1 MSGYSLQRTI
11 FWYGC
16 NVVLRLLFQFGYHL
30 LLSFREDEQSTKSE
44 DNNINANNN
53 NVKQDDIMAS
63 SAEDTEQP
71 NNDEDIVSDE
81 EFDQCNSLSMES
93 QKCKM
98 AELDDATR
106 MLQAQFEVENRN
118 AVERVEKVKE
128 ELNTSQQKETTITQ
142 ECEEI
147 KKRTHSLREDMKCL
161 EKKAVEREKLESEER
176 KKIAKEKRK
185 IERKLK
191 KIKAKKSAATETLR
205 TSKDIEDEITEDVYL
220 KEPLSSDQPLV
231 HSNDNSTSIQLSF
244 GGDGAA
250 SLKAEMSVE
259 NDASVADDDESSSCK
274 DDISELCHKDM
285 DAAEVEDDLQTEDNE
300 IPKVQEE
307 NVESGWEESQ
317 VKKEVIDKDMK
328 KTDDDSSIQD
338 STTVVFDVCF
348 EDSSLSDQ
356 HISNIP
362 NDALSVVRKEEE
374 DDNPESWNALES
386 LTLPCSRPEKYCF
399 SMNGCLFTRQFDDRL
414 LLQDGLKLKGSI
426 SAVVNISEQLLQK
439 ELWNI
444 FKALSAVQN
453 TRTFTVGYV
462 KKPAAIEMK
471 GDVSSEQEDH
481 QDKEHCHMKEE
492 RSEIVNGAKAL
503 CRATKDLQVSLE
515 DAVREEQ
522 DNVVSEIVEV
532 TKKENEKL
540 QNQIAALKEEAKTFE
555 IEKQSLQTELEIVKL
570 ELIRLT
576 FSELAA
582 KKETASKMFIYSEEV
597 RKEVY
602 SKRKEKNKKRKNK
615 ITKLRKDK
623 GDLEQELLSTKQRLS
638 RKEHELE
645 ETKQT
650 LPFLTKTAG
659 ALKQLFL
666 EMDYLFENSST
677 LNSDLSSIP
686 DDCSLNNCASL
697 LDFCSVAE
705 AGTRE
710 EENAGYQELS
720 FDNEL
725 QAESKELITEEMK
738 PASEELT
745 SAIDEESTATLLTAT
760 AEEGSKAVEI
770 QLVHLYEILKDSLQ
784 ELQELKTALGQKQD
798 SWKKKKC
805 QRETDR
811 AAAWLNNE
819 LCVRENQME
828 MMTDESAQL
837 MEDLD
842 ATINRL
848 EGELGDTQLR
858 LKEKTEALENA
869 EAMMQ
874 LQTSLFAS
882 REAKHEDIVKQLQED
897 LESTQT
903 LLKEKKDVLEHTE
916 AMLKLQTSL
925 LASREAKHDDIVK
938 QLQEDFES
946 TQTLLKEKT
955 DAFEHTEAKLQLQT
969 SLLASAEAKHEEIV
983 KQLEEDLENSY
994 ASLKEKK
1001 DALEQTEGNLQS
1013 QGSVFAD
1020 TEEKYEEIIEQL
1032 HEELENLYL
1041 SLKERTQTLQ
1051 ETEARLQWL
1060 TSFFESTESKYED
1073 IIKQLQGELE
1083 SMHALAK
1090 ERTTTLEQT
1099 QARLEM
1105 CLNNEKSQVVQKLKF
1120 GAVDLTQD
1128 EGELILAEL
1137 ACTKTEKTKLLRED
1151 SDVTARLELEKR
1163 KGKKDKD
1170 VLWKLFNAA
1179 LKELEEKTKA
1189 IGELKMDPTE
1199 STIQAL
1205 WLGSQKREMLEYDS
1219 NHKQSK
1225 KESKPMIGSIKQEN
1239 YELNEENQ
1247 RLNIELRQRIAEMTH
1262 DVEEDA
1268 PSRPF
1273 TVRGVFTHLS

>member
-1 MSGYSLQRTI
+1 M
-11 FWYGC
+11 
-16 NVVLRLLFQFGYHL
+16 VLRLSFQFGYHL
-30 LLSFREDEQSTKSE
+30 VLSFREDEQSTKGE
-44 DNNINANNN
+44 DNNVSANNN
-53 NVKQDDIMAS
+53 IVKQDVIMTS
-63 SAEDTEQP
+63 SAKETEQP
-71 NNDEDIVSDE
+71 NNYEDIVSDE
-81 EFDQCNSLSMES
+81 EFDQCNSLLMES
-93 QKCKM
+93 QKCKI

-118 AVERVEKVKE
+118 AVERIEKVKE
-128 ELNTSQQKETTITQ
+128 GLNTSQQKETTITQ

-147 KKRTHSLREDMKCL
+147 KKRTQSLREDMKCL

-176 KKIAKEKRK
+176 KKIAKEKRR

-205 TSKDIEDEITEDVYL
+205 TSKDIEDDITEDVHL
-220 KEPLSSDQPLV
+220 KEPLSSNQTLV
-231 HSNDNSTSIQLSF
+231 YFNDNSSIIQAKQLSF
-244 GGDGAA
+244 RGDGAA

-259 NDASVADDDESSSCK
+259 SDASVAGDNELTSCK

-285 DAAEVEDDLQTEDNE
+285 DAAEVEDDLQTGDNE
-300 IPKVQEE
+300 ILKVQDE
-307 NVESGWEESQ
+307 NIESVGEESRVQ
-317 VKKEVIDKDMK
+317 KEVIDNDMK
-328 KTDDDSSIQD
+328 KTDDDLSIQD
-338 STTVVFDVCF
+338 STTVVSDVRF
-348 EDSSLSDQ
+348 KDSFMSDQ
-356 HISNIP
+356 NVSDIP

-374 DDNPESWNALES
+374 GDNPESWYAMDS

-399 SMNGCLFTRQFDDRL
+399 SMNGFLFTRQFDDRL
-414 LLQDGLKLKGSI
+414 LLQDRLKIKGSV

-444 FKALSAVQN
+444 FKALSAVQK
-453 TRTFTVGYV
+453 TSTFTVGYV
-462 KKPAAIEMK
+462 KKPAAIKMK
-471 GDVSSEQEDH
+471 GEVSSEQEDH
-481 QDKEHCHMKEE
+481 QDEEHCKMKEE
-492 RSEIVNGAKAL
+492 RSEIVNGEKAL
-503 CRATKDLQVSLE
+503 CRATENLQVSLE
-515 DAVREEQ
+515 DAAREEQ
-522 DNVVSEIVEV
+522 DNVGTEIVEV
-532 TKKENEKL
+532 TKKENKKL
-540 QNQIAALKEEAKTFE
+540 QNQIAALKDEAKTFE
-555 IEKQSLQTELEIVKL
+555 IEKQRLQTELEIVKL
-570 ELIRLT
+570 ELKRLT

-582 KKETASKMFIYSEEV
+582 KKETASKMVIYSEEV
-597 RKEVY
+597 RKEVH
-602 SKRKEKNKKRKNK
+602 SKRKEKNKKRKNE
-615 ITKLRKDK
+615 ITKLNKEK
-623 GDLEQELLSTKQRLS
+623 GDIEQELVSTKQRLS

-650 LPFLTKTAG
+650 LPFLTKTAE

-686 DDCSLNNCASL
+686 DDCSSNDCASL

-705 AGTRE
+705 AATRE

-738 PASEELT
+738 PGSEELT
-745 SAIDEESTATLLTAT
+745 SAIDEESTATSLTAT
-760 AEEGSKAVEI
+760 AEEDSKAVEI

-805 QRETDR
+805 QRATDR

-819 LCVRENQME
+819 LCVRENQMAE
-828 MMTDESAQL
+828 MMTYESAQL

-874 LQTSLFAS
+874 LQTSLLAS

-903 LLKEKKDVLEHTE
+903 LLKEK
-916 AMLKLQTSL
+916 
-925 LASREAKHDDIVK
+925 
-938 QLQEDFES
+938 
-946 TQTLLKEKT
+946 T
-955 DAFEHTEAKLQLQT
+955 DAFEHTQAKLQLQT

-1001 DALEQTEGNLQS
+1001 DALEQTEGKLQS
-1013 QGSVFAD
+1013 QESVFAKN
-1020 TEEKYEEIIEQL
+1020 EGKYEEIIEQL
-1032 HEELENLYL
+1032 QEELENLYI
-1041 SLKERTQTLQ
+1041 SLKERTQTL
-1051 ETEARLQWL
+1051 EKTEARLQWL
-1060 TSFFESTESKYED
+1060 TSFFESSESKYED
-1073 IIKQLQGELE
+1073 IIKELQGELE
-1083 SMHALAK
+1083 NMHALVK

-1099 QARLEM
+1099 QTRLGM
-1105 CLNNEKSQVVQKLKF
+1105 CLNNEKSQVVQEMKF
-1120 GAVDLTQD
+1120 GAMELTQD

-1137 ACTKTEKTKLLRED
+1137 ARTKSEKTKLLRED

-1163 KGKKDKD
+1163 KGQKDKD

-1179 LKELEEKTKA
+1179 LEELEAKTKV

-1247 RLNIELRQRIAEMTH
+1247 RLNIELRQRVDEMTH
-1262 DVEEDA
+1262 NVEEDA

>member
-1 MSGYSLQRTI
+1 M
-11 FWYGC
+11 
-16 NVVLRLLFQFGYHL
+16 
-30 LLSFREDEQSTKSE
+30 
-44 DNNINANNN
+44 
-53 NVKQDDIMAS
+53 KQDDIMAS
-63 SAEDTEQP
+63 SAKETEHP
-71 NNDEDIVSDE
+71 NNNEDIVSDE

-106 MLQAQFEVENRN
+106 MLQAQFEVENRY
-118 AVERVEKVKE
+118 AAERIEKVKE
-128 ELNTSQQKETTITQ
+128 GLNTSQQKETTITQ

-147 KKRTHSLREDMKCL
+147 KKRTHSLREDMRCL

-176 KKIAKEKRK
+176 KKIAKEKRR

-231 HSNDNSTSIQLSF
+231 HSDDNSTSIQTKQLPF
-244 GGDGAA
+244 GGPEVQD
-250 SLKAEMSVE
+250 E
-259 NDASVADDDESSSCK
+259 N
-274 DDISELCHKDM
+274 I
-285 DAAEVEDDLQTEDNE
+285 
-300 IPKVQEE
+300 
-307 NVESGWEESQ
+307 ESGWEESQ
-317 VKKEVIDKDMK
+317 VQKEVIDNDMK
-328 KTDDDSSIQD
+328 KTDDDLTGQD
-338 STTVVFDVCF
+338 STTVVSDVCF
-348 EDSSLSDQ
+348 EDSSLFDQNMSD
-356 HISNIP
+356 IP
-362 NDALSVVRKEEE
+362 NDALSVVRKEEK

-386 LTLPCSRPEKYCF
+386 LTLPCFRPEKYCF
-399 SMNGCLFTRQFDDRL
+399 SMNGCLFTRKVDDRL
-414 LLQDGLKLKGSI
+414 LLQDGLKLKGSV

-439 ELWNI
+439 ELLNV

-462 KKPAAIEMK
+462 KTPAAIGMK
-471 GDVSSEQEDH
+471 DDASFEQEDH
-481 QDKEHCHMKEE
+481 QDEEHCHMKEE

-503 CRATKDLQVSLE
+503 CRATEDLQVSLE
-515 DAVREEQ
+515 EAAREEQ

-570 ELIRLT
+570 ELKRLT

-582 KKETASKMFIYSEEV
+582 KKETASKMVIYSEEV
-597 RKEVY
+597 RKEVH
-602 SKRKEKNKKRKNK
+602 SKRKAKNKKRKNE
-615 ITKLRKDK
+615 ITKLRKEK
-623 GDLEQELLSTKQRLS
+623 GDLEQELVSTKQRLS

-650 LPFLTKTAG
+650 LPFLTKTAE

-677 LNSDLSSIP
+677 LKSDLFSIP
-686 DDCSLNNCASL
+686 DDCSLNGCASL

-705 AGTRE
+705 AGTGE

-738 PASEELT
+738 PGSEELT
-745 SAIDEESTATLLTAT
+745 SAIDEESTATLLTT
-760 AEEGSKAVEI
+760 TSEEGSKAVEI

-784 ELQELKTALGQKQD
+784 ELQELKTALGQKQG

-805 QRETDR
+805 QRATDR

-819 LCVRENQME
+819 LCVRENQMAE
-828 MMTDESAQL
+828 MMTYESAQL

-848 EGELGDTQLR
+848 AGELGDTQLR

-874 LQTSLFAS
+874 LQTSLLAI
-882 REAKHEDIVKQLQED
+882 REAKHEHIVKQLQDD

-903 LLKEKKDVLEHTE
+903 LLKEKTDVLQHTE

-938 QLQEDFES
+938 QLQEDLES
-946 TQTLLKEKT
+946 TQTLLKERT
-955 DAFEHTEAKLQLQT
+955 DTLEHTDAKLQLQT
-969 SLLASAEAKHEEIV
+969 SLLASAEAKHAEIM
-983 KQLEEDLENSY
+983 KQLEEDLENTH
-994 ASLKEKK
+994 AS
-1001 DALEQTEGNLQS
+1001 EQTEGKLQS
-1013 QGSVFAD
+1013 QESVFAKN
-1020 TEEKYEEIIEQL
+1020 EEKYEEIIEQL
-1032 HEELENLYL
+1032 QEELENLYI
-1041 SLKERTQTLQ
+1041 SLKERTQTL
-1051 ETEARLQWL
+1051 EKTEARLQWL
-1060 TSFFESTESKYED
+1060 TSFFESSESKYED
-1073 IIKQLQGELE
+1073 IIKELQGELE
-1083 SMHALAK
+1083 NMHALVK
-1090 ERTTTLEQT
+1090 ERTTALEQT

-1105 CLNNEKSQVVQKLKF
+1105 CLNNEKSQVVQKMKF
-1120 GAVDLTQD
+1120 GAVELTQD
-1128 EGELILAEL
+1128 EDELVLAEL
-1137 ACTKTEKTKLLRED
+1137 ARTKCEKTKLSRED

-1163 KGKKDKD
+1163 KGQKDKD

-1179 LKELEEKTKA
+1179 LKELEAKTKVIA
-1189 IGELKMDPTE
+1189 ELKMDPTV

-1205 WLGSQKREMLEYDS
+1205 WLGSQKREKHEYDG

-1225 KESKPMIGSIKQEN
+1225 KELKPMIGSIKQEN

-1247 RLNIELRQRIAEMTH
+1247 RLKRIDEMTH
-1262 DVEEDA
+1262 GVEEDA

>member
-1 MSGYSLQRTI
+1 MVLNCI
-11 FWYGC
+11 FH
-16 NVVLRLLFQFGYHL
+16 FAYHL
-30 LLSFREDEQSTKSE
+30 VLSFREDEQSTKAE
-44 DNNINANNN
+44 DKNINANNN
-53 NVKQDDIMAS
+53 IVKQDVIMTS
-63 SAEDTEQP
+63 SAKETEQP
-71 NNDEDIVSDE
+71 NNYEDIVSDE
-81 EFDQCNSLSMES
+81 DFECYSLSMES
-93 QKCKM
+93 PKCKM

-118 AVERVEKVKE
+118 AVERIEEVKE

-147 KKRTHSLREDMKCL
+147 KKRTHSLREDMRCL

-205 TSKDIEDEITEDVYL
+205 TSKDTEDEITEDVYL
-220 KEPLSSDQPLV
+220 KKPLSSDQPLV
-231 HSNDNSTSIQLSF
+231 HSNDNSTSIQTKQLSF
-244 GGDGAA
+244 GGDGAD
-250 SLKAEMSVE
+250 SLKVEMSVE
-259 NDASVADDDESSSCK
+259 NDASVAGDDELSSCK
-274 DDISELCHKDM
+274 DDIGELCHKDM

-300 IPKVQEE
+300 SPKVQEG

-317 VKKEVIDKDMK
+317 VQKEVIDNDMK
-328 KTDDDSSIQD
+328 KTDNDLTGQD
-338 STTVVFDVCF
+338 STTVVSDVCF
-348 EDSSLSDQ
+348 EDSSLFDQNMSD
-356 HISNIP
+356 IP
-362 NDALSVVRKEEE
+362 NDTLSVVRKEEE

-386 LTLPCSRPEKYCF
+386 LTLPCLRPKEYCF
-399 SMNGCLFTRQFDDRL
+399 SVNGCLFTRKVDDRL
-414 LLQDGLKLKGSI
+414 LFQDGLKLKGSV
-426 SAVVNISEQLLQK
+426 SAVVIISEQLLQK
-439 ELWNI
+439 ELWNV
-444 FKALSAVQN
+444 FKALSTVQN

-471 GDVSSEQEDH
+471 DDASFEQEDH
-481 QDKEHCHMKEE
+481 QDEEHCQMKDE

-503 CRATKDLQVSLE
+503 CRATEELQVSLE
-515 DAVREEQ
+515 EAAREEE
-522 DNVVSEIVEV
+522 DNVVPDIVEV

-540 QNQIAALKEEAKTFE
+540 QNQIAALKDEAKTFE

-570 ELIRLT
+570 ELKRLK

-582 KKETASKMFIYSEEV
+582 KKETTSKMVIYLEEV
-597 RKEVY
+597 KKEVL
-602 SKRKEKNKKRKNK
+602 SKKKGKNKKRKNE
-615 ITKLRKDK
+615 ITKLRKEK
-623 GDLEQELLSTKQRLS
+623 GDLEQELVSTKQRLS

-650 LPFLTKTAG
+650 LPFLTETAQ

-686 DDCSLNNCASL
+686 DDCSLNDCSSL

-720 FDNEL
+720 FDNKL

-738 PASEELT
+738 PGSEELT
-745 SAIDEESTATLLTAT
+745 SAIDEESTATSQTAT
-760 AEEGSKAVEI
+760 TEEGSKAVEI

-805 QRETDR
+805 QRATDR

-819 LCVRENQME
+819 LCVRENQMAE
-828 MMTDESAQL
+828 MMTYESAQL

-874 LQTSLFAS
+874 LQTSLLAS
-882 REAKHEDIVKQLQED
+882 REAKHENIVKQLQKD

-903 LLKEKKDVLEHTE
+903 LLKEKKEVLQHTE
-916 AMLKLQTSL
+916 AMLKIQTSL
-925 LASREAKHDDIVK
+925 LSSREAKHGDIVK
-938 QLQEDFES
+938 QLQEDLGS
-946 TQTLLKEKT
+946 IQTLLKERT
-955 DAFEHTEAKLQLQT
+955 DALEHTEAKLQLQT
-969 SLLASAEAKHEEIV
+969 SLLASAEEKHAEIM
-983 KQLEEDLENSY
+983 KQFEEDLENTH
-994 ASLKEKK
+994 ATLKEKK
-1001 DALEQTEGNLQS
+1001 DALEQTEGKLQS
-1013 QGSVFAD
+1013 QESVFAKN
-1020 TEEKYEEIIEQL
+1020 EGKYEEIIEQL
-1032 HEELENLYL
+1032 QEELENL
-1041 SLKERTQTLQ
+1041 SLKERTQTL
-1051 ETEARLQWL
+1051 EKTEARLQWL

-1073 IIKQLQGELE
+1073 IIKELQGELE
-1083 SMHALAK
+1083 NMHALVK

-1105 CLNNEKSQVVQKLKF
+1105 CLNNEKSQVVQEMKF
-1120 GAVDLTQD
+1120 GSVELTQD
-1128 EGELILAEL
+1128 EGELIVADLAR
-1137 ACTKTEKTKLLRED
+1137 TKCEKTKLLRED
-1151 SDVTARLELEKR
+1151 TDVTARLELENR
-1163 KGKKDKD
+1163 KGQKDKD

-1179 LKELEEKTKA
+1179 LKELEGKTKV
-1189 IGELKMDPTE
+1189 IGELKMDPTV
-1199 STIQAL
+1199 STIPAL

-1225 KESKPMIGSIKQEN
+1225 KESKPLIGSIKQEN

-1247 RLNIELRQRIAEMTH
+1247 SLNIELRQRIAEMTH

-1268 PSRPF
+1268 PSRPL

>member
-1 MSGYSLQRTI
+1 M
-11 FWYGC
+11 
-16 NVVLRLLFQFGYHL
+16 VLRLSFQFRYHL
-30 LLSFREDEQSTKSE
+30 VLSFREDEQSTKGE
-44 DNNINANNN
+44 DKNINANNN
-53 NVKQDDIMAS
+53 NVKQDDIIAS
-63 SAEDTEQP
+63 SAEETEQP

-81 EFDQCNSLSMES
+81 EFDQCNSLSMDS
-93 QKCKM
+93 QKCKV

-106 MLQAQFEVENRN
+106 MLQAQFEEENRK
-118 AVERVEKVKE
+118 AVERIEKVKE
-128 ELNTSQQKETTITQ
+128 ELNASQEKETTITQ

-176 KKIAKEKRK
+176 KKIAKQKRR

-191 KIKAKKSAATETLR
+191 KIKAKKSTETLR

-220 KEPLSSDQPLV
+220 KERTSDQPLV
-231 HSNDNSTSIQLSF
+231 YSDDNSSTIQTKQLSF

-250 SLKAEMSVE
+250 SLKVEMSVVK
-259 NDASVADDDESSSCK
+259 DASVAGDDELSSCK
-274 DDISELCHKDM
+274 DDIGELCHKDM
-285 DAAEVEDDLQTEDNE
+285 DAAEEEDDLQSEDNE
-300 IPKVQEE
+300 IPKVQDE
-307 NVESGWEESQ
+307 NIESVGEESQ
-317 VKKEVIDKDMK
+317 VQKEVIDNDMK
-328 KTDDDSSIQD
+328 KTDDDLSIQD
-338 STTVVFDVCF
+338 STTVVSDVRV
-348 EDSSLSDQ
+348 EDSFLSDQ
-356 HISNIP
+356 NVPDIP
-362 NDALSVVRKEEE
+362 NDALSVVRKEEGH
-374 DDNPESWNALES
+374 DNPESWYAMES

-481 QDKEHCHMKEE
+481 QDEEHCHMKEE
-492 RSEIVNGAKAL
+492 RSEIVNGTKAL
-503 CRATKDLQVSLE
+503 CRATENLQVSLE
-515 DAVREEQ
+515 DAAREEQ
-522 DNVVSEIVEV
+522 DNVVTEIIEV

-540 QNQIAALKEEAKTFE
+540 QNQIASLKKEAKTFE
-555 IEKQSLQTELEIVKL
+555 IEQQSLQTELDIVKL
-570 ELIRLT
+570 ELKRLK
-576 FSELAA
+576 FSELAT
-582 KKETASKMFIYSEEV
+582 KKDTASKMVIYSEEV
-597 RKEVY
+597 RKEVH
-602 SKRKEKNKKRKNK
+602 SKRKAKNKKRKNE
-615 ITKLRKDK
+615 ITKLRKEK
-623 GDLEQELLSTKQRLS
+623 GDLEQELVSTKQRLS
-638 RKEHELE
+638 QKEHELD

-650 LPFLTKTAG
+650 LPFLTETAE

-677 LNSDLSSIP
+677 LNSDLSSIS
-686 DDCSLNNCASL
+686 DDCSLNDCSSM

-705 AGTRE
+705 ARTRE

-720 FDNEL
+720 FDNKL
-725 QAESKELITEEMK
+725 QPESKELITEEMK
-738 PASEELT
+738 PGSEVT
-745 SAIDEESTATLLTAT
+745 SAIDEESTATSLTAT
-760 AEEGSKAVEI
+760 AEEGFKAVEI
-770 QLVHLYEILKDSLQ
+770 QLVHLYEILKESLQ

-805 QRETDR
+805 QRATDR

-819 LCVRENQME
+819 LCVRENQMAE
-828 MMTDESAQL
+828 MMTYESAQL

-842 ATINRL
+842 TTINRL

-874 LQTSLFAS
+874 LQTSLLAS

-903 LLKEKKDVLEHTE
+903 LLKEKKNVLEHTE

-938 QLQEDFES
+938 QLQEDLES
-946 TQTLLKEKT
+946 TQTLLKERRDT
-955 DAFEHTEAKLQLQT
+955 LEHTDEKLQLQT
-969 SLLASAEAKHEEIV
+969 SILASAEAKHAEIM
-983 KQLEEDLENSY
+983 KQFEEDLETTH

-1001 DALEQTEGNLQS
+1001 DALEQTEGKLQS
-1013 QGSVFAD
+1013 QESVFAQN
-1020 TEEKYEEIIEQL
+1020 EEQYEEIIEQL
-1032 HEELENLYL
+1032 QEELENLYI
-1041 SLKERTQTLQ
+1041 SLKERTQTL
-1051 ETEARLQWL
+1051 EKTEARLQWL
-1060 TSFFESTESKYED
+1060 TSFFESTQSKYED
-1073 IIKQLQGELE
+1073 IIKQLQEELE
-1083 SMHALAK
+1083 RMHALEK

-1120 GAVDLTQD
+1120 GAVELTQD

-1137 ACTKTEKTKLLRED
+1137 ARTKSEKTKLLRENT
-1151 SDVTARLELEKR
+1151 DVTTRLELEKR
-1163 KGKKDKD
+1163 KGQKDKD

-1179 LKELEEKTKA
+1179 LKQLEAKTKV

-1199 STIQAL
+1199 SAIQAL
-1205 WLGSQKREMLEYDS
+1205 WLGSQKQEMQEYDS

-1239 YELNEENQ
+1239 YGL
-1247 RLNIELRQRIAEMTH
+1247 LNIVLRQRIDEMIH

-1268 PSRPF
+1268 PSRPL